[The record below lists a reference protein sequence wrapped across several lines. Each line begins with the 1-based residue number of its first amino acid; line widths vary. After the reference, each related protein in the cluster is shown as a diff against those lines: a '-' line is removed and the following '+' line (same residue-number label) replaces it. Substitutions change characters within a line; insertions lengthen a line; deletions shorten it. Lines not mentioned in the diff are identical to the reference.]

1 MKKFAFLALVFFFF
15 YAAGMYESQALL
27 VVSLTQALLMV
38 LMLMLS
44 IYFKQSL
51 EVTFSEK
58 TVFAVKEEPFIWN
71 IRVRNR
77 GRLPVS
83 KFLLKVWIE
92 QKGSSLRE
100 KRKIYGNGDCGEHQ
114 LPFQETLFHCG
125 IVIFHGAQ
133 LKVYDYL
140 SLFVRKRS
148 LEEEMELIV
157 FPEDLEMLIE
167 IRFRAGDPESS
178 RQEALPH
185 PGNAQEEIRQIREY
199 REGDPTRHIHWN
211 QTARSG
217 QLWVKEYEEEQKLC
231 FSLFLDLGIRES
243 DSLEELDGFY
253 TLLYALTGSLLKKG
267 SLVRVCWME
276 GKAPAYMELS
286 DQSQRRTLLLRLYQD
301 QSQEERP
308 EGKASP
314 PEPGPGAMR
323 LTRRLEWFVEERLI
337 FRFSAERA
345 EEEIEGQVFQIEI

>member
-92 QKGSSLRE
+92 QKDSSLRE

-167 IRFRAGDPESS
+167 IRFHIQGMPRRRSGRSGNTGRVIRPGISIGTRQPGADSFGSRSMRKSRNFVFLFSWIWES
-178 RQEALPH
+178 
-185 PGNAQEEIRQIREY
+185 GNQIR
-199 REGDPTRHIHWN
+199 WK
-211 QTARSG
+211 S
-217 QLWVKEYEEEQKLC
+217 WM
-231 FSLFLDLGIRES
+231 
-243 DSLEELDGFY
+243 GFIPCY
-253 TLLYALTGSLLKKG
+253 TL
-267 SLVRVCWME
+267 
-276 GKAPAYMELS
+276 
-286 DQSQRRTLLLRLYQD
+286 
-301 QSQEERP
+301 
-308 EGKASP
+308 
-314 PEPGPGAMR
+314 
-323 LTRRLEWFVEERLI
+323 
-337 FRFSAERA
+337 
-345 EEEIEGQVFQIEI
+345 